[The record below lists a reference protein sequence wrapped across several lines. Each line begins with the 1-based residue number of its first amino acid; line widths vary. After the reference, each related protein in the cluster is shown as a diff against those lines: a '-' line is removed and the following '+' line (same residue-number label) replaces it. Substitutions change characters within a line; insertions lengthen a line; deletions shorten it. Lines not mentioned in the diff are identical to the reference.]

1 MYRLFIL
8 LILCFSVMTVTAQDS
23 IIVKKDPRLDV
34 LTAKQ
39 AALNKRN
46 AMMTSSGQYKGYRVQ
61 VISTRDRNK
70 AFEIKSDLLSR
81 FPEEKSYTVFQS
93 PYFRVRIGNFIDK
106 KEADEFRKMLSKY
119 YKEGMYVV
127 ADVIDYA
134 PQEDDELF
142 ID

>member
-1 MYRLFIL
+1 MYKLFTF
-8 LILCFSVMTVTAQDS
+8 LIASFIVFAASAQDS
-23 IIVKKDPRLDV
+23 IIIKKDPRLDI
-34 LTAKQ
+34 LTSKQ
-39 AALNKRN
+39 AAINKRN
-46 AMMTSSGQYKGYRVQ
+46 ALLTSSGQYKGYRVQ

-70 AFEIKSDLLSR
+70 ALQIKSDLLTR

-106 KEADEFRKMLSKY
+106 KEADEFRKQLSRY

-127 ADVIDYA
+127 ADVIDYT
-134 PQEDDELF
+134 PPEDEELF